1 MKRILF
7 ITVSA
12 PGNRGGGGEVYTAEL
27 LRELSSFCMIDL
39 VYFRY
44 KDKAI
49 YEPCN
54 ANVRV
59 IRETII
65 DQSFK
70 IRGFLS
76 TLPVFPYF
84 SARYSKK
91 VSSFLKKQVEDGK
104 YDAVYFDHSQ
114 TFAYVK
120 DIIHPCKILM
130 CHDVVAQNYMRRK
143 SKLTCWVKASEKAL
157 LSSGNAIF
165 TLSEKDCDLIRDFY
179 GINSF
184 HTTLYVPE
192 IVKKTFPTEVGDYY
206 VMFGAWGRPENCSA
220 LQWMIGEIAP
230 KINKQIKIKIIGG
243 GVMPADLRA
252 KVESLPFFEYVGF
265 VDNPYPI
272 IANAIAEIVPLIHG
286 AGVKV
291 KCVEAL
297 ACGTPVI
304 GTDVAFEGIPRLAGT
319 EELMIKASGV
329 EEIVNA
335 IQSVHVGIEKR
346 IMAKNAFCAGYDQ
359 KNIVAYIRN
368 DFNER
373 AVSAS

>member
-12 PGNRGGGGEVYTAEL
+12 PGNHGGGGEVYTAEL
-27 LRELSSFCMIDL
+27 LKELSSFCKIDL

-44 KDKAI
+44 KDRAV

-76 TLPVFPYF
+76 KFPVFPYF

-114 TFAYVK
+114 TFAYVN
-120 DIIHPCKILM
+120 DINHPCKILM

-143 SKLTCWVKASEKAL
+143 SKLTCWVKASEKSL

-165 TLSEKDCDLIRDFY
+165 TLSEKDCDLIREFY
-179 GINSF
+179 GLDSS
-184 HTTLYVPE
+184 HTTLYVSGA
-192 IVKKTFPTEVGDYY
+192 VKNTFPTEIRDYY

-220 LQWMIGEIAP
+220 LQWVIDEIVP
-230 KINKQIKIKIIGG
+230 RINKQIKIKIIGG
-243 GVMPADLRA
+243 GVMPVDLR
-252 KVESLPFFEYVGF
+252 KQVEISSVFEYVGF
-265 VDNPYPI
+265 VENPYPI
-272 IANAIAEIVPLIHG
+272 IANSIAEIAPLIHG

-304 GTDVAFEGIPRLAGT
+304 GTDVAFEGIPQVEGA
-319 EELMIKASGV
+319 EELMIKVSSV

-335 IQSVHVGIEKR
+335 IQSVNVGIEKR
-346 IMAKNAFCAGYDQ
+346 IKAKSTFCEGYDQ
-359 KNIVAYIRN
+359 KNIVEYIKN
-368 DFNER
+368 DINER